1 MLPRGVAHDTP
12 AIHSSSISF
21 VLSVQVCDVQ
31 ELQEVVE
38 NQLGAL
44 PNYKYKRENG
54 KYRSYPHQYNA
65 TYFSACKESP
75 RVRRRPGLFLATP
88 PCDAVL
94 KQDNA
99 TFEENRRPLAHD

>member
-12 AIHSSSISF
+12 AILSSSISF

-75 RVRRRPGLFLATP
+75 RVR
-88 PCDAVL
+88 
-94 KQDNA
+94 
-99 TFEENRRPLAHD
+99 